1 MPRTTIKLRRIP
13 ARFLQVLALLLITT
27 GAWAQGSASGKP
39 FDHHNTGFP
48 LEGAHAFV
56 PCQSC
61 HTDGEFKGTP
71 RDCVGCHSPNARFNA
86 TFKPVTHITST
97 DQCATCHRP
106 TFWEDVVR
114 VDHMQVMGPCLQC
127 HNNYHGPAGGQ
138 PANHIPSPPDC
149 AQCHSD
155 MSWVPANFTHENLVT
170 TCIGCHN
177 NVQVAGMPANHINI
191 STSDC
196 SVCHQSTLSWS
207 PVASVNHDF
216 VLGTCRS
223 CHNNVVARGQHP
235 GHFPTG
241 DTECSVCHNTDYWA
255 APRTSFGIGEF

>member
-1 MPRTTIKLRRIP
+1 MPKTIITLRRQL
-13 ARFLQVLALLLITT
+13 ARVLQILTLITLAT

-48 LEGAHAFV
+48 LEAAHAFV

-86 TFKPVTHITST
+86 TFKPVTHITAT
-97 DQCATCHRP
+97 DQCAACHQP

-114 VDHMQVMGPCLQC
+114 VDHMQVMGPCIQC
-127 HNNYHGPAGGQ
+127 HNRQQAGGQ
-138 PANHIPSPPDC
+138 HFGHIPTTPDC

-155 MSWVPANFTHENLVT
+155 MSWVP
-170 TCIGCHN
+170 
-177 NVQVAGMPANHINI
+177 
-191 STSDC
+191 
-196 SVCHQSTLSWS
+196 
-207 PVASVNHDF
+207 VNTVDHDF

-235 GHFPTG
+235 GHIPTG
-241 DTECSVCHNTDYWA
+241 ETECSVCHSTDYWT
-255 APRTSFGIGEF
+255 APQSSFGIGEF